1 MVNSC
6 SYDSNWVISSML
18 NALSLL
24 IMLNCWI
31 ASVVECSLEIDQW
44 ESDFDAIVN
53 WKIDSCARIEVDYHN
68 LACA

>member
-31 ASVVECSLEIDQW
+31 AFDVKCSLEIDQW
-44 ESDFDAIVN
+44 ESDFDVIVN

>member
-31 ASVVECSLEIDQW
+31 AFDVECSLVIDWW

-53 WKIDSCARIEVDYHN
+53 WKIDSCVRIEVDYHN